1 MRKLSNINRKVK
13 AALEIPR
20 EVARKNSKNNSYSF
34 WWNVNRKL

>member
-20 EVARKNSKNNSYSF
+20 KVERKNSKNNS
-34 WWNVNRKL
+34 